1 MKKVILTHLR
11 NKKVEKKKKE
21 EEMKVIQINTLTFV
35 MLLKFSQWNNGPFLP
50 SKTQWLN
57 QGQLSNLSQNCPIV
71 FQY

>member
-50 SKTQWLN
+50 FLLK
-57 QGQLSNLSQNCPIV
+57 LSG
-71 FQY
+71 